1 MVGAETGAGRPFM
14 SRCEREASLPHRAQ
28 MALSFTTSSASASS
42 LGIGP
47 KGSPRKSMSRPV
59 ATTSYPASARSRLA
73 STMPSSKNCAS
84 SMATTS
90 VVSSTF
96 STSSPLVATAV
107 ASCGTPLWERI
118 SVRSERVSM
127 ACLKTCTLRR
137 AYRVRRTRRINSSV
151 LPENIEPVMTMSA
164 PVLCVVASR
173 GDSRIRVMIRILLT
187 VDASTW
193 PTSSARVAV
202 RSAPFPPVPD
212 GGDHDYREQEDPCCH
227 EEQADVFGRLPA
239 EVGVEEGL
247 GNDAQSRG
255 HEEVA
260 EPHVGQARGVG
271 DGVEGD
277 ARKEAPGENGVHAPA
292 REPAVGGLQPRSAH
306 EHLHGDPA
314 EGARD
319 TEAYRGREHVPEHGE
334 YPAPENPEGEPVG
347 EGDEER
353 RYRRN
358 ERLQD
363 HKKTRGHGSPQPER
377 YDVVPQAR
385 DIPASQYANRLV
397 RLGTEAIRQEIQQA
411 EHRHRRREQ
420 HQS

>member
-1 MVGAETGAGRPFM
+1 
-14 SRCEREASLPHRAQ
+14 
-28 MALSFTTSSASASS
+28 
-42 LGIGP
+42 
-47 KGSPRKSMSRPV
+47 
-59 ATTSYPASARSRLA
+59 
-73 STMPSSKNCAS
+73 
-84 SMATTS
+84 
-90 VVSSTF
+90 
-96 STSSPLVATAV
+96 
-107 ASCGTPLWERI
+107 
-118 SVRSERVSM
+118 M
-127 ACLKTCTLRR
+127 ACLKTCTPRR
-137 AYRVRRTRRINSSV
+137 AYRARRTRRIKSSV
-151 LPENIEPVMTMSA
+151 LPENIEPVMTMRD
-164 PVLCVVASR
+164 PVLRVVASR
-173 GDSRIRVMIRILLT
+173 DDSKVRVMIRILPTTLPF
-187 VDASTW
+187 TW
-193 PTSSARVAV
+193 PVWLQMRSPISAGREDGSRHALAHIAL
-202 RSAPFPPVPD
+202 RFAPFGPVLD
-212 GGDHDYREQEDPCCH
+212 GADHDHREQEDPRRH

-239 EVGVEEGL
+239 EVGIEEGL
-247 GNDAQSRG
+247 GNDAQGRG
-255 HEEVA
+255 SEEVA
-260 EPHVGQARGVG
+260 EPHVGQARPVG

-277 ARKEAPGENGVHAPA
+277 AGKEAPGENGVRAPS
-292 REPAVGGLQPRSAH
+292 REPAVGGLQPRLTY
-306 EHLHGDPA
+306 EHLHGNPA

-397 RLGTEAIRQEIQQA
+397 RLRTEAIRQEIQQA

>member
-1 MVGAETGAGRPFM
+1 
-14 SRCEREASLPHRAQ
+14 
-28 MALSFTTSSASASS
+28 
-42 LGIGP
+42 
-47 KGSPRKSMSRPV
+47 
-59 ATTSYPASARSRLA
+59 
-73 STMPSSKNCAS
+73 MPSSKNCAS

-173 GDSRIRVMIRILLT
+173 GDSRIRVMICILLT

-193 PTSSARVAV
+193 PASSARVAV

-212 GGDHDYREQEDPCCH
+212 GGE
-227 EEQADVFGRLPA
+227 
-239 EVGVEEGL
+239 
-247 GNDAQSRG
+247 
-255 HEEVA
+255 
-260 EPHVGQARGVG
+260 
-271 DGVEGD
+271 
-277 ARKEAPGENGVHAPA
+277 
-292 REPAVGGLQPRSAH
+292 LQPRSAH
-306 EHLHGDPA
+306 EDLHGDPA

-397 RLGTEAIRQEIQQA
+397 RLRTEAIRQEIQQA